1 MIDAELSG
9 ELAQHLNPRQREAVE
24 HGAGP
29 LLIFAG
35 AGSGK
40 TRAITFR
47 IAHLIADCG
56 VSPDAIMAVTFTNKA
71 AGEMKSR
78 VRDLLGPVA
87 ERVQL
92 GTFHATCARILRRH
106 ADRLGYT
113 ERFTIYDQTDQRS
126 AIKRVL
132 KAMQIAERDMPPGQV
147 GAYLDRCKNEGHD
160 PATPRS
166 EMGKHKLL
174 AEVSAVY
181 AEWLREADA
190 LDFGDLLV
198 EAVKLFSGHEDVLER
213 YRARWQHLL
222 VDEFQDTNRVQYR
235 LLRLL
240 AGERK
245 NLVVVGDDDQS
256 IYGWR
261 GADLRNVL
269 DFEKDFPGARVVT
282 LDQNYRSTSTILS
295 FSGDLIAHNEGRKK
309 KRLWTENEEGAPV
322 VYRRLPSDRDE
333 AEFVAATMRERVEAG
348 ESLGECAVFYRTNAQ
363 SRVLEEVLRGYRIP
377 HVVVGSVRFFERAEI
392 RDALA
397 YLRVLH
403 NPADSVALRR
413 ILNVPP
419 RGIGKTTLTRAE
431 DLGAREGLTLAGAL
445 QSAVERGIVGAG
457 PGRKV
462 QGFFELLRKLSRC
475 AEDSDVA
482 DTLRA
487 VLAETGMIAHYEKLE
502 TVEADSR
509 IENLQELLHAAY
521 EHVSVGGEPS
531 VQGFL
536 EQVALSSDIDETEI
550 EGEAAVLMT
559 LHLAKGLEF
568 DNVFIV
574 GLEEGLFPHSRSL
587 DEPEAVEEERRLC
600 YVGMTRARQR
610 LFLCNAM
617 RRSGFGGF
625 RMNHESRF
633 LFELPRERLD
643 ISVGIPGGASFP
655 ARRPSRPKP
664 GPPSGEVYVDVSES
678 QLQLSDAGTEG
689 MTVEH
694 PTFGPGRVLSV
705 SGSGPDARVTVRF
718 ERAGTKKILAR
729 FLFPR

>member
-9 ELAQHLNPRQREAVE
+9 DLARHLNPRQREAVE
-24 HGAGP
+24 HGEGP

-56 VSPDAIMAVTFTNKA
+56 VDPDAIMAMTFTNKA

-78 VRDLLGPVA
+78 VRDLLGPAA
-87 ERVQL
+87 ERVQI
-92 GTFHATCARILRRH
+92 GTFHSTCARMLRRH
-106 ADRLGYT
+106 ADRLGHT

-132 KAMQIAERDMPPGQV
+132 KAMQIAERDLPPGRV
-147 GAYLDRCKNEGHD
+147 GAYLDRCKNEGHN

-166 EMGKHKLL
+166 QMGKHQLL
-174 AEVSAVY
+174 AEVGAVY

-198 EAVKLFSGHEDVLER
+198 EVVRLLSEHEDVLEK
-213 YRARWQHLL
+213 YRRRWRHLL

-235 LLRLL
+235 MLRLL

-282 LDQNYRSTSTILS
+282 LDQNYRSTAAILS
-295 FSGDLIAHNEGRKK
+295 LCGDLIAHNEGRKK
-309 KRLWTENEEGAPV
+309 KRLWTENEQGVPV

-348 ESLGECAVFYRTNAQ
+348 EPLGQCAVFYRTNAQ
-363 SRVLEEVLRGYRIP
+363 SRVLEEVLRGYRLP
-377 HVVVGSVRFFERAEI
+377 HVVVGSVRFFERAEV
-392 RDALA
+392 RDAMA

-413 ILNVPP
+413 ILNVPS
-419 RGIGKTTLTRAE
+419 RGIGKNTLTRAE
-431 DLGAREGLTLAGAL
+431 DLGAREGLTLAAAL
-445 QSAVERGIVGAG
+445 EAAVERGIVSAG

-462 QGFFELLRKLSRC
+462 RAFFKLLRELSRR

-482 DTLRA
+482 ETLRA
-487 VLAETGMIAHYEKLE
+487 VVDETGMLAHYQKLE

-509 IENLQELLHAAY
+509 IENLQELLHAVY
-521 EHVSVGGEPS
+521 EHVSVGGS
-531 VQGFL
+531 AAVLGFL
-536 EQVALSSDIDETEI
+536 EQVALSSDLDEAEM
-550 EGEAAVLMT
+550 EDEAAVLMT

-568 DNVFIV
+568 DTVFLV

-587 DEPEAVEEERRLC
+587 DDPEAVEEERRLC
-600 YVGMTRARQR
+600 YVGMTRARKR
-610 LFLCNAM
+610 LYLCNAL

-625 RMNHESRF
+625 RMNRESRF

-643 ISVGIPGGASFP
+643 VSVGIPGGASFP
-655 ARRPSRPKP
+655 VRPQPRSRPVRRPD
-664 GPPSGEVYVDVSES
+664 EVYVDSSES
-678 QLQLSDAGTEG
+678 QLPTTAANAEG

-694 PTFGPGRVLSV
+694 PTFGPGRVLAV

-718 ERAGTKKILAR
+718 ERAGTRKILAR